1 MSGMT
6 ETKKINTWL
15 KLTLELGPI
24 ILFFASYSRIK
35 DQDFQIL
42 GTTYEGF
49 IVATA
54 AFIPLILIS
63 TGILWKLTGKLSR
76 MQLMTAVLVVVFG
89 GLGIWFNDD
98 SFFKMKPT
106 ILYVMFAGVLGF
118 GLMRGE
124 SYLQYVMDEAM
135 PLERDGW
142 MIFTRR
148 MALFFAALA
157 VTNEFVWR
165 TMSTDAWVNFKT
177 FGLTG
182 AMFVFFMTQMKL
194 FQKYAIEETAS
205 DKS

>member
-1 MSGMT
+1 MSDMS
-6 ETKKINTWL
+6 EPKKIGTGL
-15 KLTLELGPI
+15 KLALELGPVV
-24 ILFFASYSRIK
+24 LFFVGYSRIK
-35 DQDFQIL
+35 DMTFEVF
-42 GTTYEGF
+42 GTSYQGF

-54 AFIPLILIS
+54 VFIPVLLLA
-63 TGILWKLTGKLSR
+63 TGFLWWKTGKLSR

-118 GLMRGE
+118 GLLRGE

-135 PLERDGW
+135 PLKREGW

-148 MALFFAALA
+148 MTLFLAALA
-157 VTNEFVWR
+157 VANEFVWR

-177 FGLTG
+177 FGLTI
-182 AMFVFFMTQMKL
+182 AMFLFFMTQMKL
-194 FQKYAIEETAS
+194 FTKYSVE
-205 DKS
+205 DKPDNEV